1 MQCRASDGRFW
12 PFFTVKEVLNVA
24 ESNFRFVPESGHS
37 GYTFGDRSECLLMAV
52 SSRSLTVNMH
62 AAAYLGEKQ

>member
-1 MQCRASDGRFW
+1 MIGSLVPRRPASGSYW

-37 GYTFGDRSECLLMAV
+37 EYTCWNRSGWLLMAE
-52 SSRSLTVNMH
+52 SRHSD
-62 AAAYLGEKQ
+62 

>member
-1 MQCRASDGRFW
+1 MSDVRFW

-37 GYTFGDRSECLLMAV
+37 EYTFGGRSECLLMAE
-52 SSRSLTVNMH
+52 SSHWLTVNMH
-62 AAAYLGEKQ
+62 GAAYLGEKND